1 MNDAPEKWV
10 EEERTDVCSYAH
22 DAVETLLKENMRLKE
37 EILEVKHELKRL
49 LWIMEEHD

>member
-1 MNDAPEKWV
+1 MSDQPDDWV
-10 EEERTDVCSYAH
+10 KEDQKDVCSYAH
-22 DAVETLLKENMRLKE
+22 DAVEQLLKENMRLKE